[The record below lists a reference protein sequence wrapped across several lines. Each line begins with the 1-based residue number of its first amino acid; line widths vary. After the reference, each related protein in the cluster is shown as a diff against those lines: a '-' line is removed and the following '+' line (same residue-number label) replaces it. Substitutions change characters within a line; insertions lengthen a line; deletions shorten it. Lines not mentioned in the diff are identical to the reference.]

1 MIVTLV
7 ILVVI
12 PSSSLS
18 SFFSF
23 SFFHDAHVII
33 CLFDIVLNVW
43 KTLSGSLYI
52 LLQVHHTNF
61 AILCLL

>member
-18 SFFSF
+18 SFSF

-43 KTLSGSLYI
+43 KTLSGSLNI